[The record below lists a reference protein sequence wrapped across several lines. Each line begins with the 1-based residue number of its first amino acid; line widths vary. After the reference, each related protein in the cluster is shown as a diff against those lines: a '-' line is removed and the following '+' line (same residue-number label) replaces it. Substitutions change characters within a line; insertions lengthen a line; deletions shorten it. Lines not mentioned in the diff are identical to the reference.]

1 MAARKKKPVDET
13 AVTEPVESGAETAAE
28 AVADETADNAAEAE
42 PAEATAQADISTNKA
57 SAQALAFSY
66 NRTLKFGAD
75 GEDVRALQNAL
86 LSCGLDVRV
95 SGVYD
100 QRTVRAVQ
108 QLQRQKGQPASGI
121 IGKND
126 YAALLGS
133 E

>member
-1 MAARKKKPVDET
+1 MAARKKT
-13 AVTEPVESGAETAAE
+13 ADSEVGE
-28 AVADETADNAAEAE
+28 AVEQSTAF
-42 PAEATAQADISTNKA
+42 P
-57 SAQALAFSY
+57 Y

-75 GEDVRALQNAL
+75 GEDVRAVQSAL
-86 LSCGLDVRV
+86 LTAGLDVPV

-108 QLQRQKGQPASGI
+108 QLQRQKGMPASGI

-126 YAALLGS
+126 YAALLSS